1 MYSLYWLRRSR
12 TSSLRRSSTAN
23 SSEMTSAIFSA
34 TRSGFDVSMV
44 PGVRLFT
51 SCLEMYE
58 TNSLAHSMLLAREF
72 VSYISKQLVKSLTP
86 GTIETSNPDLV
97 AEKIAEVISEEL
109 AVEDRLN
116 DEVRDLLS
124 QYSEYMRR
132 ESVSYQEMFR
142 RIKNTLISQ
151 RKVVKASGRDTGDA
165 MKLSR
170 DKVTDISH
178 KVIEML
184 RKSRELRL
192 RNKDSNAVRL
202 EIVRLMTEVLM
213 TEDKV
218 DRAARAKI
226 RTQKR
231 DIPEG
236 SEEWDILLRRYYSEE
251 LKKLGIDIAG
261 R

>member
-1 MYSLYWLRRSR
+1 
-12 TSSLRRSSTAN
+12 
-23 SSEMTSAIFSA
+23 
-34 TRSGFDVSMV
+34 
-44 PGVRLFT
+44 
-51 SCLEMYE
+51 
-58 TNSLAHSMLLAREF
+58 MLLAREV

-97 AEKIAEVISEEL
+97 ADKIADVISEEL

-132 ESVSYQEMFR
+132 EGVSYQEMFR

-170 DKVTDISH
+170 DKVSDISH
-178 KVIEML
+178 KIIEML

-202 EIVRLMTEVLM
+202 EIVRQMTDVLM

-236 SEEWDILLRRYYSEE
+236 SEEWDILLRRYYAEE
-251 LKKLGIDIAG
+251 LRKLGIDIAARNVRLFVDDPPSRSRLRLRYG
-261 R
+261 LQPLPFCDRREHN

>member
-1 MYSLYWLRRSR
+1 
-12 TSSLRRSSTAN
+12 
-23 SSEMTSAIFSA
+23 
-34 TRSGFDVSMV
+34 
-44 PGVRLFT
+44 
-51 SCLEMYE
+51 
-58 TNSLAHSMLLAREF
+58 
-72 VSYISKQLVKSLTP
+72 
-86 GTIETSNPDLV
+86 V
-97 AEKIAEVISEEL
+97 AEKIADVISEEL

-132 ESVSYQEMFR
+132 EGVSYQEMFR

-170 DKVTDISH
+170 DKVSDMSH
-178 KVIEML
+178 KIIEML
-184 RKSRELRL
+184 RKSRELRM

-202 EIVRLMTEVLM
+202 EIVRQMTEVLM
-213 TEDKV
+213 TEEKV
-218 DRAARAKI
+218 DRAARTKI

-251 LKKLGIDIAG
+251 MKKLGIDIAG

>member
-1 MYSLYWLRRSR
+1 
-12 TSSLRRSSTAN
+12 
-23 SSEMTSAIFSA
+23 
-34 TRSGFDVSMV
+34 
-44 PGVRLFT
+44 
-51 SCLEMYE
+51 
-58 TNSLAHSMLLAREF
+58 MLLAREF
-72 VSYISKQLVKSLTP
+72 VSYISKQLVKSLSP
-86 GTIETSNPDLV
+86 GTIETPNPDLV

-116 DEVRDLLS
+116 DEVREILS

-132 ESVSYQEMFR
+132 EGVSYQEMFR
-142 RIKNTLISQ
+142 RAKNQLIAQ
-151 RKVVKASGRDTGDA
+151 RKVVKASGRDTGDP

-170 DKVTDISH
+170 DKVSDISH
-178 KVIEML
+178 KIIEML
-184 RKSRELRL
+184 RKNRDLRL
-192 RNKDSNAVRL
+192 RNKDTNAVRL
-202 EIVRLMTEVLM
+202 EIVRLMTEVLL

-236 SEEWDILLRRYYSEE
+236 SEEWDILVRRYYSEE

>member
-1 MYSLYWLRRSR
+1 
-12 TSSLRRSSTAN
+12 
-23 SSEMTSAIFSA
+23 
-34 TRSGFDVSMV
+34 
-44 PGVRLFT
+44 
-51 SCLEMYE
+51 
-58 TNSLAHSMLLAREF
+58 MLLAREV

-132 ESVSYQEMFR
+132 EGVSYQEMFR

-170 DKVTDISH
+170 DKVSDISH
-178 KVIEML
+178 KIIEML
-184 RKSRELRL
+184 RKTRDLRL

-202 EIVRLMTEVLM
+202 EIVRQMTEVLM

>member
-1 MYSLYWLRRSR
+1 
-12 TSSLRRSSTAN
+12 
-23 SSEMTSAIFSA
+23 
-34 TRSGFDVSMV
+34 
-44 PGVRLFT
+44 
-51 SCLEMYE
+51 
-58 TNSLAHSMLLAREF
+58 MLLAREV

-116 DEVRDLLS
+116 DEVRDLPS

-132 ESVSYQEMFR
+132 EGVSYQEMFR

-178 KVIEML
+178 KLIDML
-184 RKSRELRL
+184 RKARELRIK
-192 RNKDSNAVRL
+192 NKDTNAIRL
-202 EIVRLMTEVLM
+202 EIVRVITDLLLV
-213 TEDKV
+213 EDKV
-218 DRAARAKI
+218 DRAARTKI

-231 DIPEG
+231 D
-236 SEEWDILLRRYYSEE
+236 
-251 LKKLGIDIAG
+251 
-261 R
+261 